1 VRKILANEVIKMRR
15 MKLFNLVQYLKSL
28 DFYHDTFDLE
38 EEGIREVLQE
48 YDIYDELTEE
58 EVQELSKDLFELA
71 EQNEFREAVVL
82 AANAAS
88 DGMMEVES

>member
-1 VRKILANEVIKMRR
+1 
-15 MKLFNLVQYLKSL
+15 MKLFNLVQYLKSV

-38 EEGIREVLQE
+38 EEGIRAILQE
-48 YDIYDELTEE
+48 YDIYDELSEE
-58 EVQELSKDLFELA
+58 ELQELSKDLFELA

-88 DGMMEVES
+88 DGMIEVES